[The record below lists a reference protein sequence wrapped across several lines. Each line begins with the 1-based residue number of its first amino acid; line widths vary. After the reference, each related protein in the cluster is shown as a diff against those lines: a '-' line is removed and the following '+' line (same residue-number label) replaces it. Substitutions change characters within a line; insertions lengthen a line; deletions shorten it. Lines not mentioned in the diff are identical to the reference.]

1 MTPAT
6 SYRTPDQLLDQL
18 VKYQEL
24 HRQAV
29 RRKNVPLANR
39 QLLKVI
45 AAADGLA
52 ASSRGRDILESL
64 LDHRMAYMRVR
75 AAARVLS
82 WAPEKAI
89 PVLGRLLMEDLGVES
104 SVDERIDIRSEATG
118 FLYRHFGIRS
128 FNRNDLIEPLRA
140 YGIDLPHRREE
151 AWT

>member
-1 MTPAT
+1 MTRAT
-6 SYRTPDQLLDQL
+6 SYRTLDQL
-18 VKYQEL
+18 AKHQEL

-29 RRKNVPLANR
+29 RRQNIASANR

-64 LDHRMAYMRVR
+64 LEHRMAYMRVR
-75 AAARVLS
+75 AAARVLA

-89 PVLGRLLMEDLGVES
+89 PVLGRLLVDDLGAES
-104 SVDERIDIRSEATG
+104 SIDERIDIRSEATG

-140 YGIDLPHRREE
+140 YGIDLPHRREAE
-151 AWT
+151 WT